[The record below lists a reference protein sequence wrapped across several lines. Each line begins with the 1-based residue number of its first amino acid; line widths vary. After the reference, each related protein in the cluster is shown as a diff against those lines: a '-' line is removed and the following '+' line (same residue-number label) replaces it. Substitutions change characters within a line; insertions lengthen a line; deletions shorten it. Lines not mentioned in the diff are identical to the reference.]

1 MRAYNKDAA
10 DVIIETLSTT
20 TQGLRRICKDI
31 GISTRTVYDWI
42 VEDFEG
48 FGQRYTRAKQIQADL
63 AVEDAYDIADDT
75 SKDTVL
81 DEWGNPRENKEWTN
95 RSRLRVDLRKW
106 HASKLAPKVYGDRLD
121 VTSGD
126 EPVNSMSAE
135 ALSQIAAMIAA
146 NAKKGDE

>member
-1 MRAYNKDAA
+1 MRAYNKEAA
-10 DVIIETLSTT
+10 DLIIERLSTT
-20 TQGLRRICKDI
+20 TQGLNKICNEI

-42 VEDFEG
+42 LEDVEG
-48 FGQRYTRAKQIQADL
+48 FGQRYARAKQLQADV
-63 AVEDAYDIADDT
+63 AVEEAYDIADDT
-75 SKDTVL
+75 AKDTLL
-81 DEWGNPRENKEWTN
+81 DELGNKREDKEWTN